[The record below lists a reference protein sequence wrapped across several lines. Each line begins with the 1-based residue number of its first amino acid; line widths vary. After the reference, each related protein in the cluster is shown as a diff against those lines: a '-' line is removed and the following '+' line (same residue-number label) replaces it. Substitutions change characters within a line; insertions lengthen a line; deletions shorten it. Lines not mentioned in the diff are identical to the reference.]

1 MPPTQLLADARET
14 AEFLVAFGAL
24 ASDNHDLWLLSGS
37 YLSPAL
43 GQSMSAMVVSGER
56 AERQRPFDVTATHLG
71 QHADEL
77 ARHLPLRTAELRMAG
92 RLMVW
97 LRQTGASD
105 NPAQVVLCD
114 RVIEQVCGWA
124 GIAQPW
130 RFTEASLR
138 PEWIHSRIRTA
149 ILRSYH
155 QLRFS
160 PLGHHDLWG
169 VVEPNAPE
177 PPHAPR
183 NYIGPTNL
191 RAILE
196 NIDELAKLGEGL
208 DQGVAIERL
217 RERVADRDSVRAWLD
232 ELGDEFDRRNARL
245 RRTRN
250 ALMHGGPISVG
261 TVNHVSEFSMSLAY
275 LAIGPAVNLLLK
287 DRDLIDGFLDNR
299 AELTRCFARLR
310 EGIPISKALFLPE
323 R

>member
-1 MPPTQLLADARET
+1 
-14 AEFLVAFGAL
+14 
-24 ASDNHDLWLLSGS
+24 
-37 YLSPAL
+37 
-43 GQSMSAMVVSGER
+43 MVVSPER
-56 AERQRPFDVTATHLG
+56 AERQRRSDITATHLAR
-71 QHADEL
+71 HAEDL
-77 ARHLPLRTAELRMAG
+77 ARHLPLRTTELRMAG

-130 RFTEASLR
+130 RFIEASLR
-138 PEWIHSRIRTA
+138 PEWIHDRIRTY

-160 PLGHHDLWG
+160 PLGQHDLWQ
-169 VVEPNAPE
+169 VIEPNEPE

-183 NYIGPTNL
+183 NWIGPTNL
-191 RAILE
+191 KAILE
-196 NIDELAKLGEGL
+196 NIDELVELAEGL
-208 DQGVAIERL
+208 DQGIAIQRL
-217 RERVADRDSVRAWLD
+217 RERIADRDSVRAWLD
-232 ELGDEFDRRNARL
+232 ELSAEFDRRNARL

-250 ALMHGGPISVG
+250 ALMHGGPITVD

-275 LAIGPAVNLLLK
+275 LAIGPAVNLLLE
-287 DRDLIDGFLDNR
+287 DRDLVDGFLDNS
-299 AELTRCFARLR
+299 AEITRCFARLL
-310 EGIPISKALFLPE
+310 EGVPMSEALFLPE